1 MSFQSS
7 FRLPAVRRILTV
19 RILSETNEM
28 NEMNEMNETIIAM
41 GVPR

>member
-1 MSFQSS
+1 MSFRSS
-7 FRLPAVRRILTV
+7 FRPPAVRRILTV

-28 NEMNEMNETIIAM
+28 NETITAM